1 MEAAAEPQQKCL
13 ICLELCFFGSI
24 IELQPCGH
32 LMCTDCFLFFPKKLM
47 STKCPACTQE
57 ILTYGPEKEDFT
69 QLVQSAKLN
78 GQNAESEL
86 DLIGETL
93 DH

>member
-1 MEAAAEPQQKCL
+1 MEAAAKQQQKCL
-13 ICLELCFFGSI
+13 ICLELFAQVV
-24 IELQPCGH
+24 ELQPCGH
-32 LMCTDCFLFFPKKLM
+32 VMCPDCFLVFPHKLK

-57 ILTYGPEKEDFT
+57 ICTFGSDKQNFHL
-69 QLVQSAKLN
+69 LVESAKLN
-78 GQNAESEL
+78 GQTAECDQ